1 MDKLIYLESLMEF
14 LEMIKPLTF
23 RAKLALPL
31 IYAEHTLRKFT
42 FTEDQ
47 TIVLNAGFD
56 ACWKWIKDQ
65 SISAYDIYETIS
77 PILILTTKPQNDKKR
92 LNAIS
97 AAISA
102 VYYATW
108 KADSYDFTRLGI
120 DNRSKYGGD
129 LFEITAKTA
138 LEAKNYAIKAADDS
152 KEEFLWQQE
161 TLSFFLTHYKALTPG
176 EMGSEITRE
185 TLLR

>member
-1 MDKLIYLESLMEF
+1 MDFLGAIKL
-14 LEMIKPLTF
+14 LTF

-31 IYAEHTLRKFT
+31 IYAEHIIHKFT

-47 TIVLNAGFD
+47 TIILNAGFE

-65 SISAYDIYETIS
+65 SISAYDIYETIP
-77 PILILTTKPQNDKKR
+77 PILMLTTKPQNNKKR
-92 LNAIS
+92 LSAIS

-102 VYYATW
+102 IYYVTW
-108 KADSYDFTRLGI
+108 KADSYEFTRLGI

-129 LFEITAKTA
+129 LFEITVKTA
-138 LEAKNYAIKAADDS
+138 LEAKNYAVRAADDS

-161 TLSFFLTHYKALTPG
+161 KLSFFLTHHKALITG
-176 EMGSEITRE
+176 EMGSEISRE
-185 TLLR
+185 ALLR